1 MSAPLSSRGYT
12 PGHPWHYHLGGAV
25 PSPREIRAAVR
36 LSRYLGYREPE
47 IRSAAALA
55 EPARSRALDA
65 IRRDVCNG
73 LRADIS
79 RYREVARALYAE
91 RRGATGRTLAASCSD
106 ICTSMSLKYAH
117 IANGFA
123 HLDVLDRLPRQA
135 DLFDGP

>member
-1 MSAPLSSRGYT
+1 MSAPLSPQGYT

-36 LSRYLGYREPE
+36 LSGYLGYREPE

-55 EPARSRALDA
+55 EPARTRALDA

-79 RYREVARALYAE
+79 RYREVARALHAE
-91 RRGATGRTLAASCSD
+91 RCAAVGKPLAASCSD
-106 ICTSMSLKYAH
+106 TCTSMSLKYAH

-123 HLDVLDRLPRQA
+123 HLDLLDRLPKQMS
-135 DLFDGP
+135 LF

>member
-1 MSAPLSSRGYT
+1 MSAPVISSGYT

-25 PSPREIRAAVR
+25 PSPREIRTAVR
-36 LSRYLGYREPE
+36 LSGYLGYREPE

-65 IRRDVCNG
+65 IRRDVCNS

-79 RYREVARALYAE
+79 RYREVARALHAE
-91 RRGATGRTLAASCSD
+91 RRAADGKPLAKSCSD
-106 ICTSMSLKYAH
+106 TCTSMSLKYAH

-123 HLDVLDRLPRQA
+123 HLDLLDRLPKQMS
-135 DLFDGP
+135 LF